1 MDHSNMTAQEV
12 LQKRRAQRAFEIP
25 ADASIDIPV
34 PDAEYIRETLRC
46 RLAKAGNT
54 GFWKRVSGVVLEPAN
69 PFNTKAQRKFRQE
82 ANVLIALVLLTF
94 SIVAF
99 FNFSALER

>member
-1 MDHSNMTAQEV
+1 MDYSNVTAQEV
-12 LQKRRAQRAFEIP
+12 LQNRRTQPPFEIP
-25 ADASIDIPV
+25 ANASIDIPV
-34 PDAEYIRETLRC
+34 PNAEQIRQTLRY

-54 GFWKRVSGVVLEPAN
+54 GFSKRVSRIVLEPAN
-69 PFNTKAQRKFRQE
+69 PFNTKAPRKFRQE

-99 FNFSALER
+99 FNFSALAR

>member
-1 MDHSNMTAQEV
+1 MDYSNITAQAV
-12 LQKRRAQRAFEIP
+12 LQNRRAQPPFEIP

-34 PDAEYIRETLRC
+34 RDAEYIRRTLRY

-54 GFWKRVSGVVLEPAN
+54 GFWKRVSAIVLEPAN

-82 ANVLIALVLLTF
+82 ANVLIALLLLTF
-94 SIVAF
+94 LIVAF
-99 FNFSALER
+99 FNFSAILR

>member
-1 MDHSNMTAQEV
+1 MDYSNMTAEEV
-12 LQKRRAQRAFEIP
+12 LQNRRAQPPVDIP
-25 ADASIDIPV
+25 AEAPIDIPV
-34 PDAEYIRETLRC
+34 PDAEYIRRTLRY

-54 GFWKRVSGVVLEPAN
+54 GFWKRVSAIVLEPAN

-82 ANVLIALVLLTF
+82 ANVLIALLLLMV

-99 FNFSALER
+99 FNFSAILR